1 MRDLY
6 DAPITDYAYTDPVGT
21 VTRTVHRSYHGD
33 KRKIWQ
39 GENTKARDLY
49 RLPAVIEANKNDTT
63 IYIVEGEKDVH
74 VRPDRDSEAAVRGDA
89 SRASSSAH
97 HLGRARL
104 SLSRLSGR
112 GGLTT
117 TAVSQLAR
125 CRSLLAVRALASYR
139 SAFGSRPRSPKGC
152 CPVRFF
158 GAPRRVLYVAIEDS
172 WKYTLVPR
180 LMAVGADLSTVGRSE
195 VVTSTRRK

>member
-97 HLGRARL
+97 HPGASEIEPQPVVWAWRIDDHGRIPAG
-104 SLSRLSGR
+104 SLSIAAGREGTGKLSFGIWQSAQITK
-112 GGLTT
+112 GLLPG
-117 TAVSQLAR
+117 SFLR
-125 CRSLLAVRALASYR
+125 CAAPRALR
-139 SAFGSRPRSPKGC
+139 RHRGLMEIHPRAATDGGGC
-152 CPVRFF
+152 
-158 GAPRRVLYVAIEDS
+158 
-172 WKYTLVPR
+172 
-180 LMAVGADLSTVGRSE
+180 
-195 VVTSTRRK
+195 